1 MGLVDTLVGCVN
13 PYKVGIVAKQ
23 VKETKPKKTFSVAG
37 FIGGLIVSYILFS
50 IAGFISSKS
59 GAPLIAFVIC
69 SAVIT
74 GFAVIEMA
82 QAIKKDDYVV
92 KSATIGMLGL
102 IIGLIAEWVL
112 KGIKNA
118 SDPEYKKRLIFA
130 WFITTVWVIAFII
143 LWAVIFG

>member
-1 MGLVDTLVGCVN
+1 M
-13 PYKVGIVAKQ
+13 GIVAKQ
-23 VKETKPKKTFSVAG
+23 AKESKPKKTFSVAG

-59 GAPLIAFVIC
+59 GAPLIALVIC

-92 KSATIGMLGL
+92 KSATIGLLGL

-112 KGIKNA
+112 KGIKNV
-118 SDPEYKKRLIFA
+118 SEPEYKEKLIFA
-130 WFITTVWVIAFII
+130 WLISTVLVIAFII
-143 LWAVIFG
+143 LWAVILG